1 MMLSV
6 MSAQIKI
13 FSLFLLDVLKIMIV
27 AIAIVLPIRYF
38 LFQPFV
44 VKGASMEPNYHSGD
58 YLIIDEIS
66 YRFNEPERG
75 DVIVFKYPYNL
86 SDRYIKRVIGLP
98 GETVEIKEGQ
108 IYISKEGGVSIIN
121 ESSYLPEKFIKEWKN
136 LDDLA
141 PITLKENQYFVLGDN
156 RNASSDSRRWGTLP
170 EENIIGKSALQFSL
184 PEFLSL
190 LLSLGY

>member
-1 MMLSV
+1 MLSV